1 MLKYIMGMSTLM
13 LLLLA
18 TVEATEIQVLE
29 QQITQLRQTMLNH
42 VLKLSQ
48 QQRTLQKLQG
58 QIEVLTYQVNTLTH
72 KKDNKTVEPIA
83 ELPETP
89 VSLEPPIIKP
99 TESTTQ
105 TAGNSKEDFRHI
117 LDLLKSAD
125 YDAALKNLKIFITR
139 YPKNNDTDDAQY
151 LIGDVY
157 YIKKQFDLALP
168 AFSVL
173 IEEYPNSPKHAQA
186 LLKIGYIY
194 LEQKE
199 YDTAKAILQQVTD
212 IYPNTPIAH
221 LAEQRLQKI
230 PEK

>member
-1 MLKYIMGMSTLM
+1 MGLSTLM
-13 LLLLA
+13 LLVFS
-18 TVEATEIQVLE
+18 TVEATEIQALE
-29 QQITQLRQTMLNH
+29 QKITQLRQTMLEQ

-72 KKDNKTVEPIA
+72 TKNNKTVEPIA
-83 ELPETP
+83 EIPETP
-89 VSLEPPIIKP
+89 VSLPIIEP
-99 TESTTQ
+99 TTTITTDSTT
-105 TAGNSKEDFRHI
+105 AIIGNAKDDFRHI

-125 YDAALKNLKIFITR
+125 YDAALKNLKTFITH

-157 YIKKQFDLALP
+157 YIQKQFDLALP
-168 AFSVL
+168 AFSIL
-173 IEEYPNSPKHAQA
+173 IEQYPNSSKHAQA

-199 YDTAKAILQQVTD
+199 YDTAKAILQQVKD
-212 IYPNTPIAH
+212 IYPNTPIAN

-230 PEK
+230 QEK